1 MTTESRRAF
10 IARAMAHTLA
20 LPGLSAACAL
30 AGCSRDPSGQAPPG
44 GLSDSPRPLRLIAHS
59 PAIAI
64 TLGDLGLTSAIVGRH
79 AWDLSLDPALPIVGD
94 QSSLDYEALIAL
106 RPTHI
111 LLEWGVRE
119 PPARLL
125 SMASDHDWLVKSW
138 SLLSHA
144 QVRASFEE
152 FAAFIAPR
160 DASLKARAGALTRDL
175 DRACAPLAEAPRAGR
190 ILLLASTSPPAA
202 LGPGS
207 FHHEILS
214 TLGAITATPSGGA
227 YIQLQLEDLIALNPD
242 GIVLVQPAN
251 ARPALGASPKST
263 APSDDW
269 ARITSHLGA
278 IASLSIPAVARR
290 RVALIDDPFA
300 LTPSSAMIGFA
311 RSLGTILRDWAEPG

>member
-1 MTTESRRAF
+1 MTTESRRTF
-10 IARAMAHTLA
+10 LARAMAHTIA

-30 AGCSRDPSGQAPPG
+30 AGCSRAPSGQSVPD
-44 GLSDSPRPLRLIAHS
+44 GLSVDPRPLRLIAHS

-79 AWDLSLDPALPIVGD
+79 AWDMSLDPALPIVGD

-119 PPARLL
+119 PPPRLL
-125 SMASDHDWLVKSW
+125 SMAADHNWLVKSW

-144 QVRASFEE
+144 QVRASFDE
-152 FAAFIAPR
+152 FAAFIAPH
-160 DASLKARAGALTRDL
+160 DATLKARAASLTSDL
-175 DRACAPLAEAPRAGR
+175 DRACAPLAVAPRAGR
-190 ILLLASTSPPAA
+190 LLLLASTSPPAA

-207 FHHEILS
+207 FHHEILT
-214 TLGAITATPSGGA
+214 TLGATTATPTGAA

-251 ARPALGASPKST
+251 PRPATPAQPTSAAT
-263 APSDDW
+263 TDDW
-269 ARITSHLGA
+269 GRITSQLGA
-278 IASLSIPAVARR
+278 IASLSIPAVTRR
-290 RVALIDDPFA
+290 RVALIEDPFA

-311 RSLGTILRDWAEPG
+311 RTLGTILGRWAEPG